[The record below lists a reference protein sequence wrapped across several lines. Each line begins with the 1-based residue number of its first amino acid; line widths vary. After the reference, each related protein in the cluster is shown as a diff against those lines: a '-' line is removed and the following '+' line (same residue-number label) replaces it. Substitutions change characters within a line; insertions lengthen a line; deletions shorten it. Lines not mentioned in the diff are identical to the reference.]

1 MKVLLLSS
9 IKLDRVVSCL
19 LQGCE
24 VFAYNVLGN
33 LRSDLQT
40 KIHNIRKSETN
51 LQHFIVLLQ
60 TFIYKTLVT

>member
-9 IKLDRVVSCL
+9 IKLDRVVSCFM
-19 LQGCE
+19 QDRV
-24 VFAYNVLGN
+24 VFAY
-33 LRSDLQT
+33 
-40 KIHNIRKSETN
+40 NIRKSETN